1 MTVFRWFPNKPQ
13 YLLWSARNR
22 NRATICHHLF
32 QFSTLCKGTWYSN
45 GNCSSGSAACIQL
58 EIYAL
63 SAGCSLLISPGRC
76 LGLEPKWHCHFG
88 IPRQRTHLYYV
99 SILMMGCLWGF
110 AGVDILRTSTLPF
123 SPADHHASDIGV
135 AATSQK
141 VYQLTAYNS
150 YS

>member
-1 MTVFRWFPNKPQ
+1 M
-13 YLLWSARNR
+13 
-22 NRATICHHLF
+22 
-32 QFSTLCKGTWYSN
+32 
-45 GNCSSGSAACIQL
+45 QL

-63 SAGCSLLISPGRC
+63 SAGCSLLTSPGGC

-88 IPRQRTHLYYV
+88 IPRQRTQLYYV
-99 SILMMGCLWGF
+99 SILMMGCPWGF

-135 AATSQK
+135 AAAPQK
-141 VYQLTAYNS
+141 VHHLTADNI

>member
-1 MTVFRWFPNKPQ
+1 MH
-13 YLLWSARNR
+13 
-22 NRATICHHLF
+22 ATGDMY
-32 QFSTLCKGTWYSN
+32 SLCWV
-45 GNCSSGSAACIQL
+45 
-58 EIYAL
+58 L
-63 SAGCSLLISPGRC
+63 SPLVSPGEC

-88 IPRQRTHLYYV
+88 IPRQRTQLYYV
-99 SILMMGCLWGF
+99 SILMMGCPWGF

-141 VYQLTAYNS
+141 VHQLTAYNT